1 MIGLFDRDVFLKL
14 CCCNLWFEAVKA
26 LGVTQPYRL
35 QSTSSERANRRKI
48 TQMLKNVD
56 PDEAVQ
62 RAQAVV
68 AAVPALTDELIE
80 AIYASEGYKVLS
92 DVDGI
97 DGGEHVLAAIL
108 INEPQGRVLL
118 SGDKR
123 FVDAFRTQ
131 RPEQWEAVSNAVI
144 SFEMCML
151 AVEVVYGFDYVLERA
166 MPVKHCDGTLKF
178 AISHDPTAEAF
189 REALNSFNP
198 CRAVPEAVNL

>member
-1 MIGLFDRDVFLKL
+1 VIGLFDRDVFLKL
-14 CCCNLWFEAVKA
+14 CCCNLWFEAVEA

-62 RAQAVV
+62 RARAVV
-68 AAVPALTDELIE
+68 ATVPALTDELIE

-92 DVDGI
+92 NVEGI

-108 INEPQGRVLL
+108 INEPEGRVLL

-131 RPEQWEAVSNAVI
+131 RPEQWEVVSNAVI

-151 AVEVVYGFDYVLERA
+151 AIEVVYGFDYVLERA
-166 MPVKHCDGTLKF
+166 MPMKHCDGTLKL
-178 AISHDPTAEAF
+178 AIGDEPTAEAF
-189 REALNSFNP
+189 REALKSFNP
-198 CRAVPEAVNL
+198 CRAVPDSVN